1 MKAAG
6 EPHSLGAKEKHMA
19 NESLPIANS
28 IDIRTCGYDEYWLQN
43 QIVQNPSCLHLG
55 DLEVVSREK
64 QQAKGGRLDIL
75 LKDPED
81 DSMYEVEVML
91 GETDETHIIRTI
103 EYWDNEKRKWPQRQH
118 YPVLVAES
126 ITRRFFNVVQLL
138 SHAIPIIGIQVNIVE
153 CGGQRMLTFSKII
166 DTYEEPDPGPGT
178 DEVHDET
185 YWRSKSSA
193 TTDAAKYLYELVSPL
208 YTEPILKYVK
218 YYISIQVDG
227 YVYWWLSER
236 SGNKSLFGIWLLE
249 KHIPKARE
257 MLDQNGIPHT
267 LKKNQE
273 IRMVTDKD
281 GLAKNSEIIKELAVL
296 VKQSWEEK

>member
-1 MKAAG
+1 MTN
-6 EPHSLGAKEKHMA
+6 EP
-19 NESLPIANS
+19 LPIAKS

-43 QIVQNPSCLHLG
+43 QIIENPSCLHLG

-64 QQAKGGRLDIL
+64 QQATGGRLDIL

-138 SHAIPIIGIQVNIVE
+138 SHAIPIIGIQANIVE
-153 CGGQRMLTFSKII
+153 AGGQRMLTFSKII
-166 DTYEEPDPGPGT
+166 DTYEELEDT
-178 DEVHDET
+178 DTAADEVHDES
-185 YWRSKSSA
+185 YWRTKSSA
-193 TTDAAKYLYELVSPL
+193 TTDVAKYLYELVAPL
-208 YTEPILKYVK
+208 YRQPVLKYVK

-236 SGNKSLFGIWLLE
+236 SGNKSLIGIWLAE
-249 KHIPKARE
+249 KYIAKARE
-257 MLDQNGIPHT
+257 MLDQKGIVHT
-267 LKKNQE
+267 LKKNKE
-273 IRMVTDKD
+273 IRMVTDKES
-281 GLAKNSEIIKELAVL
+281 LVRIPELIKELAVF